1 MGFVAGAGQCV
12 GERFGIAVQLGVERL
27 QAFEFVFQREPL
39 FGFFFVGVLHE
50 FAEFAHALVERG
62 EQAVDAFVVVFG
74 EAFAFLFE
82 NVVGKVL
89 KLVGQALA
97 HFGELR
103 QLLLVGVFGFVE
115 LGLQTLV
122 LDLQRGFV
130 FLQGAVIVFQ
140 TGIFVFAAV

>member
-1 MGFVAGAGQCV
+1 M
-12 GERFGIAVQLGVERL
+12 QLGVERL
-27 QAFEFVFQREPL
+27 QAFEFVFQREPF
-39 FGFFFVGVLHE
+39 FGFFFVGVLYE
-50 FAEFAHALVERG
+50 FAEFAHAFVERA

-74 EAFAFLFE
+74 EAFAFLFQ

-122 LDLQRGFV
+122 VDLQRGFV